1 MQSHT
6 QANSDPNPVTT
17 ATTAQPLDTCA
28 EPQQAQSEPDA
39 QEKRTNSAAP
49 KKAERE
55 IPPQESETG
64 SIFTAAETPV
74 TVAVTQAVD
83 NVTVVQPQRE
93 PSDTGGLEIDSASKP
108 CTPTEPDIN
117 TNPGPDVQ
125 KAKKRDV
132 RDGRKYV
139 PSKKAMIDPLK
150 MDMSKPLVMP
160 LTCEYF
166 TLQIFSSI
174 IFLYLPR

>member
-1 MQSHT
+1 MQSPT
-6 QANSDPNPVTT
+6 QANSDPDPVTT
-17 ATTAQPLDTCA
+17 ATTAQPVDTWA
-28 EPQQAQSEPDA
+28 EPQPAQSEPDA
-39 QEKRTNSAAP
+39 QEKRNNSAAP
-49 KKAERE
+49 TEAERE
-55 IPPQESETG
+55 IPPQENETG
-64 SIFTAAETPV
+64 AILTVAETPA
-74 TVAVTQAVD
+74 TVVVTQAVD
-83 NVTVVQPQRE
+83 NETVVQSQRQ

-108 CTPTEPDIN
+108 SAHTEPNIN

-166 TLQIFSSI
+166 TLH
-174 IFLYLPR
+174 LYS